1 MRMLCV
7 VMKDYIGINYYNL
20 KKNINKLGKLE
31 KSGEG
36 YKSHLKTAMCI
47 NLLNRYLMGF

>member
-1 MRMLCV
+1 MCRNGRPYRYKLQQS
-7 VMKDYIGINYYNL
+7 L
-20 KKNINKLGKLE
+20 KNINKLGKLE

-36 YKSHLKTAMCI
+36 YKSPLKTAMCI